1 MSIII
6 WVTSVTFIRA
16 SVVFLY
22 IRIFPT
28 RIFRRICY
36 SVLVANIVFFTSTV
50 LADCLICRPI
60 SYRWDRVTRGTGYCG
75 HEKPLD
81 LYIGIVNLLL
91 DVTTVVLPMP
101 ILWGLK
107 MDTGKKVKLSGMF
120 GLGIAYVLLDQRPM
134 PTTDTK

>member
-16 SVVFLY
+16 SLLFLY
-22 IRIFPT
+22 IRLFPI

-36 SVLVANIVFFTSTV
+36 SVLVANLVFFMSTV

-60 SYRWDRVTRGTGYCG
+60 SYRWDRVIGGTGYCG

-81 LYIGIVNLLL
+81 LYVGIFNLLL
-91 DVTTVVLPMP
+91 DVTAVVLPMP
-101 ILWGLK
+101 VLWGLK
-107 MDTGKKVKLSGMF
+107 MDIGNKLRLTGMF
-120 GLGIAYVLLDQRPM
+120 GLGIA
-134 PTTDTK
+134 

>member
-22 IRIFPT
+22 IHLFPIRT
-28 RIFRRICY
+28 FRRICY
-36 SVLVANIVFFTSTV
+36 TVLVANLVFFMSTV

-60 SYRWDRVTRGTGYCG
+60 SYRWDRVIGGTGDCG
-75 HEKPLD
+75 DEKPLD

-91 DVTTVVLPMP
+91 DIIAVVLPMP
-101 ILWGLK
+101 VLWGLK
-107 MDTGKKVKLSGMF
+107 MNIGNKVKLSGMF
-120 GLGIAYVLLDQRPM
+120 GLGIAYVPSVRS
-134 PTTDTK
+134 PTESS